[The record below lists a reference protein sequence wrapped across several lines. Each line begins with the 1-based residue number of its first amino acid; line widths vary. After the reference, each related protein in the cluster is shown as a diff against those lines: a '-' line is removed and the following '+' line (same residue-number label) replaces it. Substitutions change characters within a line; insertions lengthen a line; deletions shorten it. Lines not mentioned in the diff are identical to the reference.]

1 MDDLRL
7 KIAEIKEIIKDNKK
21 SVVIGVILLI
31 VIISIFA

>member
-21 SVVIGVILLI
+21 SVIIGVIILVI
-31 VIISIFA
+31 IISIFA

>member
-21 SVVIGVILLI
+21 SVIIGVFLLI
-31 VIISIFA
+31 VIISILV